1 MDWARWIRVSH
12 RVYTLE
18 LTRLPRCELSRAAPR
33 SVSST
38 LFKSH
43 PVLAYLACMPAVAS
57 SLVARATAGA
67 MHALFDALFDT
78 LDSLERRRRRGKMG
92 RTSAG
97 PGGLPCDASGQQ
109 GTLLGSSKALC

>member
-1 MDWARWIRVSH
+1 MRAVARG
-12 RVYTLE
+12 
-18 LTRLPRCELSRAAPR
+18 
-33 SVSST
+33 SS
-38 LFKSH
+38 LRQFHFVQSH

-78 LDSLERRRRRGKMG
+78 LERRRRRGKMG

>member
-1 MDWARWIRVSH
+1 MLNTGADALATMRAVARG
-12 RVYTLE
+12 
-18 LTRLPRCELSRAAPR
+18 
-33 SVSST
+33 SS
-38 LFKSH
+38 LRQFHFVQSH

>member
-1 MDWARWIRVSH
+1 MRAVARG
-12 RVYTLE
+12 
-18 LTRLPRCELSRAAPR
+18 
-33 SVSST
+33 SS
-38 LFKSH
+38 LRQFHFVQSH
-43 PVLAYLACMPAVAS
+43 PALAYLACMPAVAS

-78 LDSLERRRRRGKMG
+78 LERRRRRGKMG

-109 GTLLGSSKALC
+109 GTLLVTSEH